1 MGKAAVTTTR
11 RATIAKAAKTATPP
25 PEPGPEPEPPAQLVV
40 EMKRKKK
47 KGRPSLLDLQKR
59 QQQQQQQQQKTLTPP
74 PAPPPPNHNSTPTR
88 RSTRRN
94 PTNYNSPSSEFF
106 NNDDD
111 DDDDERQQKKVKL
124 VVRLPQSTQQHFHN
138 SASAADSGADDPDD
152 HQASPR
158 KRMINAV
165 DRRSNDVVFDQGE
178 KALKATDTVHGSS
191 LDIGP
196 TTPLPDK
203 KMLVFVLDRLQKK
216 DTYGAFSEPADP
228 NELPDYHEII
238 EHPMDF
244 WTLRKKLDAG
254 SYSNLEE
261 LEADVMLLCSN
272 AMQYNAPDTIYF
284 RQARSIRELAKRD
297 FENLRNEGDNGEP
310 QPKVIRR
317 GRPPSKNLKK
327 PLESSPVDRVGHELS
342 SGATLA
348 SAEDKAIGSNGYN
361 LRKGPAFYRFRS
373 NDAFGTSYRSRNGE
387 NYSDWLVD
395 WNSEFPASILRADMK
410 YGKKHFSAVD
420 ENRRDTYKQFHPSTS
435 SSNESYLWNS
445 FGDMK
450 RLLPVGLHLEPQ
462 AYARSLARYAANLGP
477 VAWNVA
483 SRKLKTA
490 LPDGLAFGPGWVE
503 ENDAPQQLLSAE
515 KLKQANGLVHDRDPS
530 RPVTPSSSG
539 LSTAVAHRPSPEMA
553 EAVRRLNCQ
562 NELAE
567 QAGGSPW
574 ATAGAIFQAQHKSL
588 FHPNRNGFS
597 SLFGCDPSSQVGLAR
612 QTIQAGQ
619 SGLEGCSISDQML
632 GVLATGD
639 VSSLRPAYQG
649 NSEEIKLSENRGTSQ
664 RGNLLGQA
672 SDSHV
677 PSEVGMTARC
687 LQAQHR
693 QPLAVPPDLNVRVQA
708 SASPSSSL
716 QIGSPQQPDLAL
728 QL

>member
-1 MGKAAVTTTR
+1 
-11 RATIAKAAKTATPP
+11 
-25 PEPGPEPEPPAQLVV
+25 
-40 EMKRKKK
+40 
-47 KGRPSLLDLQKR
+47 
-59 QQQQQQQQQKTLTPP
+59 
-74 PAPPPPNHNSTPTR
+74 
-88 RSTRRN
+88 
-94 PTNYNSPSSEFF
+94 
-106 NNDDD
+106 
-111 DDDDERQQKKVKL
+111 
-124 VVRLPQSTQQHFHN
+124 
-138 SASAADSGADDPDD
+138 
-152 HQASPR
+152 
-158 KRMINAV
+158 MINAV

-191 LDIGP
+191 LDVGP

-216 DTYGAFSEPADP
+216 DTYGVFSEPVDP

-244 WTLRKKLDAG
+244 GTLRKKLDAG
-254 SYSNLEE
+254 CYSNLED
-261 LEADVMLLCSN
+261 LEADVLLICSN

-284 RQARSIRELAKRD
+284 RQARSIQELAKRD

-310 QPKVIRR
+310 QPKVVRR

-373 NDAFGTSYRSRNGE
+373 NDAFGTSCRSRNGE

-435 SSNESYLWNS
+435 SSDDSYLWNS

-483 SRKLKTA
+483 SRKLQSA
-490 LPDGLAFGPGWVE
+490 VPDGLAFGPGWVE
-503 ENDAPQQLLSAE
+503 ENDASQQLLSSAE
-515 KLKQANGLVHDRDPS
+515 KLKQANGLVRDRDPS
-530 RPVTPSSSG
+530 RPVAPSSSG
-539 LSTAVAHRPSPEMA
+539 FSTPVTHRPSPEMA

-574 ATAGAIFQAQHKSL
+574 ASTGTIFQAQHKSL
-588 FHPNRNGFS
+588 FHPNRNGFNS
-597 SLFGCDPSSQVGLAR
+597 MLGCDLSSQVGLAR
-612 QTIQAGQ
+612 QTMQAGQ
-619 SGLEGCSISDQML
+619 SGVEECSVSDKML
-632 GVLATGD
+632 GMLSTGD
-639 VSSLRPAYQG
+639 VSSRHPVYQG
-649 NSEEIKLSENRGTSQ
+649 NSEEIKLSEYRGTSQ
-664 RGNLLGQA
+664 CGKLLGQA

-677 PSEVGMTARC
+677 LSEVRMSARC
-687 LQAQHR
+687 PQVLSVQQR
-693 QPLAVPPDLNVRVQA
+693 QPLAVPPDLNVRVRA

-716 QIGSPQQPDLAL
+716 QVGSPQQPDLAL